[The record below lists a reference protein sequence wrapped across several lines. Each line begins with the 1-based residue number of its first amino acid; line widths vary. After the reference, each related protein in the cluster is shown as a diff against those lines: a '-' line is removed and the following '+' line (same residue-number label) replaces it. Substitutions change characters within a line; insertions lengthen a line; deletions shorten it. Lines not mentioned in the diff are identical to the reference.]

1 MTVGSMAESDIPDD
15 ALLTAYL
22 DGELDSAERMRM
34 ETRLRDEP
42 PLAARLK
49 RLREGGEGIAPALAM
64 LAGSAPEARLRAM
77 LATQLAD
84 KPVARVDAARSRRR
98 WSGLSGLMQPWRP
111 VAALASLVLVAI
123 LAAGIGYGLALRH
136 AEVPAERE
144 TWLQAVA
151 EYWRFTTAETLA
163 LAPSPDLAASQ
174 LQLASTALGLPLA
187 PGTIT
192 AGDAP
197 FRGAQLYAFEG
208 KPLVQIAYLD
218 PDYGPI
224 AFCIIRNGAAKD
236 SAPAT
241 AEIEGFSV
249 VHWQQGGYGR
259 MLIGRA
265 PLARLEALTGRL
277 EAEAGQGA

>member
-1 MTVGSMAESDIPDD
+1 MAEPDTHDD

-22 DGELDSAERMRM
+22 DGELSADERRALDD
-34 ETRLRDEP
+34 RLHEEP
-42 PLAARLK
+42 LLAARLE
-49 RLREGGEGIAPALAM
+49 RLREGGEGVAPALAM

-77 LATQLAD
+77 LAGQPVDEPVVRAPVEKKRRPWFVLPGLA
-84 KPVARVDAARSRRR
+84 
-98 WSGLSGLMQPWRP
+98 QPWRP
-111 VAALASLVLVAI
+111 AAALASLVLVAI
-123 LAAGIGYGLALRH
+123 LAGGIGYGLALRQ

-224 AFCIIRNGAAKD
+224 AFCIIRNGA
-236 SAPAT
+236 SENRAPIAT
-241 AEIEGFSV
+241 EIEGFSV
-249 VHWQQGGYGR
+249 VHWQEGGYGR

-265 PLARLEALTGRL
+265 PARHLDALAERLK
-277 EAEAGQGA
+277 AEAGQGA

>member
-1 MTVGSMAESDIPDD
+1 MTVGSMAESDITDD

-64 LAGSAPEARLRAM
+64 LAGSAPEARLRSM
-77 LATQLAD
+77 LAAQLAD
-84 KPVARVDAARSRRR
+84 KPVARVDAARSWRR

-111 VAALASLVLVAI
+111 VAALASLILVVLVAG
-123 LAAGIGYGLALRH
+123 GIGYGLALRQ

-265 PLARLEALTGRL
+265 PLARLEALAGRL